1 VTNCYHV
8 FCAGCLT
15 NNRSVCNVCK
25 KRCKIL
31 PIDENLP
38 KEVRT
43 YFEPKVHRQLL
54 GTAVKVHDFQ
64 KNQIKNYVERH
75 YPYRKKYYQLK
86 EKMKQIVN
94 YRNQVLENG
103 KREKAIMNKLKDA
116 YRSNIITPE
125 LFQMRSQAASPQGL
139 KTPDDI
145 TVTPGNTM
153 ITSTPRSSSSSISLM
168 FQNQGS
174 HTQDFRHNL
183 TLSNFN
189 RDSQK
194 KVSQRSHFSGQ
205 QDVIKDARKGLIA
218 NALRDMNQLTQNK
231 HQVKQSQRQIT
242 RFKI

>member
-1 VTNCYHV
+1 MSKTCFVCCNQCFESNADTQHKFYVTNCYHV

-31 PIDENLP
+31 QIDANLP

-43 YFEPKVHRQLL
+43 FFEPNVHRQLL
-54 GTAVKVHDFQ
+54 STAVKVHDFQ
-64 KNQIKNYVERH
+64 QNQV
-75 YPYRKKYYQLK
+75 KK
-86 EKMKQIVN
+86 KQIMDN
-94 YRNQVLENG
+94 A
-103 KREKAIMNKLKDA
+103 KREKAIMDKLKDA

-145 TVTPGNTM
+145 LKTPVNTM
-153 ITSTPRSSSSSISLM
+153 TTSTPRSSSSSISLI

-183 TLSNFN
+183 TMSNFN

-205 QDVIKDARKGLIA
+205 KDVINDARKGLIA
-218 NALRDMNQLTQNK
+218 NTLRDMNQLTQNK
-231 HQVKQSQRQIT
+231 HHVKQSQRQMA